1 MALRRRDGDASFSL
15 GVGTAY
21 IQSDQR
27 FTEGGTAMFYSGV
40 VYGGYAAWRSGPLY
54 LNASF
59 KSAMLKAQYQAPW
72 LANSNP
78 SSGLTSTGVEID
90 GGSSYALAGGWS
102 LEPIASMAASRT
114 SMADLQ
120 IGTEL
125 AQFKSGYTGWV
136 NAGAQLEGGVRIGSY
151 ALQSLFTARVWD
163 RFGDNTAYLASL
175 GSGSPLID
183 QISGVSGELAAEL
196 RLSAGPNLYGFVQTS
211 ARAGIAE
218 TSASALAGF
227 ALRW

>member
-1 MALRRRDGDASFSL
+1 
-15 GVGTAY
+15 
-21 IQSDQR
+21 
-27 FTEGGTAMFYSGV
+27 
-40 VYGGYAAWRSGPLY
+40 
-54 LNASF
+54 
-59 KSAMLKAQYQAPW
+59 
-72 LANSNP
+72 
-78 SSGLTSTGVEID
+78 
-90 GGSSYALAGGWS
+90 
-102 LEPIASMAASRT
+102 
-114 SMADLQ
+114 MADLQ

-136 NAGAQLEGGVRIGSY
+136 NAGAQLQGGVRIGGY
-151 ALQSLFTARVWD
+151 QLQSLFTARVWD

-211 ARAGIAE
+211 ARAGMAE